1 MYVCILCYSIHAFYR
16 LGEVIKRN
24 KLWTYVKNTF
34 KIVITAT
41 AIYWVSQKISF
52 TELKIALQECNPL
65 YLVLA
70 LLSYALS
77 QLIASSRLNSFLKV
91 IGLDISERY
100 NLRLYQV
107 GLLYNF
113 FLPGGIGGDG
123 YKIYFLKK
131 NYAVQGRKVLT
142 AVFFDRLSGLWAL
155 SVITGCL
162 IMFMPRLAIPHTVTI
177 SVLVVGTAT
186 YLYFLQLFFKEF
198 LSKFVVT
205 HIKALAVQSF
215 QTLSAIAIL
224 YALGFT
230 GKFSPYLLI
239 FLVSSLVA
247 IVPSILGGA
256 GLRESLM
263 AFGATYF
270 QLDPHLAVLISLLFY
285 IISLLVASS
294 GIYYIIR
301 PQRLGTN
308 KLPSVEEVEN
318 VLEKEE

>member
-1 MYVCILCYSIHAFYR
+1 M
-16 LGEVIKRN
+16 KNRN
-24 KLWTYVKNTF
+24 SWTYIKNIF
-34 KIVITAT
+34 KILITAS

-52 TELKIALQECNPL
+52 VELKNAWNECNL
-65 YLVLA
+65 WYVLLA

-91 IGLDISERY
+91 IGLHISERY
-100 NLRLYQV
+100 NLKLYQV

-131 NYAVQGRKVLT
+131 HYAVRGRKVLS

-155 SVITGCL
+155 SIITGCL
-162 IMFMPRLAIPHTVTI
+162 VIFMPRLAIPNVLTI
-177 SVLVVGTAT
+177 GILIAGTAT
-186 YLYFLQLFFKEF
+186 YIYFLRVFFSAF
-198 LSKFVVT
+198 LSRFIIT
-205 HIKALAVQSF
+205 HIKALAVQGF

-224 YALGFT
+224 YALGFD

-247 IVPSILGGA
+247 IIPSILGGA

-263 AFGATYF
+263 AFGAEYF
-270 QLDPHLAVLISLLFY
+270 QLDPHLAVLISLIFY
-285 IISLLVASS
+285 IISLSVASS
-294 GIYYIIR
+294 GLYYVLR
-301 PQRLGTN
+301 PQRMGAER
-308 KLPSVEEVEN
+308 LPSADEVEQE
-318 VLEKEE
+318 LEKEE

>member
-1 MYVCILCYSIHAFYR
+1 MK
-16 LGEVIKRN
+16 KRRF
-24 KLWTYVKNTF
+24 WTYIKTIF
-34 KIVITAT
+34 KVLLTA
-41 AIYWVSQKISF
+41 AAVYWVSQKISF
-52 TELKIALQECNPL
+52 IELKNALEECNPW
-65 YLVLA
+65 YLLLA
-70 LLSYALS
+70 LLSYVLS

-91 IGLDISERY
+91 IGLRISERY

-131 NYAVQGRKVLT
+131 HYAVRGRKVLS

-155 SVITGCL
+155 SIITGCL
-162 IMFMPRLAIPHTVTI
+162 IIFMPRLAIPNALTI
-177 SVLVVGTAT
+177 GMLIAGTAT
-186 YLYFLQLFFKEF
+186 YIYFLQLFFKAF
-198 LSKFVVT
+198 LSRFVIT
-205 HIKALAVQSF
+205 HLKALAVQGF

-224 YALGFT
+224 YALGFD

-247 IVPSILGGA
+247 VVPSILGGA

-263 AFGATYF
+263 AFGAEYF
-270 QLDPHLAVLISLLFY
+270 QLDPHLAVLISLIFY

-294 GIYYIIR
+294 GLYYILR
-301 PQRLGTN
+301 PQRLGADR
-308 KLPSVEEVEN
+308 LPSADEVEQE
-318 VLEKEE
+318 LEK

>member
-1 MYVCILCYSIHAFYR
+1 MK
-16 LGEVIKRN
+16 KR
-24 KLWTYVKNTF
+24 KSWTYIKNIF
-34 KIVITAT
+34 KVLITAT
-41 AIYWVSQKISF
+41 AIYWLSQKISIA
-52 TELKIALQECNPL
+52 ELKNAWEKCNL
-65 YLVLA
+65 WYILLA

-77 QLIASSRLNSFLKV
+77 QLIAASRLNSFLKV
-91 IGLDISERY
+91 IGLHISERY

-131 NYAVQGRKVLT
+131 HYAIRGRKVLS

-155 SVITGCL
+155 SIITGCL
-162 IMFMPRLAIPHTVTI
+162 IIFMPRLAIPNALTI
-177 SVLVVGTAT
+177 SILIVATAT
-186 YLYFLQLFFKEF
+186 YIYFLRLFFSAF
-198 LSKFVVT
+198 LSRFMIT
-205 HIKALAVQSF
+205 HLKALAVQSF

-224 YALGFT
+224 YALGFD

-263 AFGATYF
+263 AFGAEYF
-270 QLDPHLAVLISLLFY
+270 QLDPHLAVLISLIFY

-294 GIYYIIR
+294 GLYYILR
-301 PQRLGTN
+301 PQRLGTER
-308 KLPSVEEVEN
+308 LPSAEEVEQE
-318 VLEKEE
+318 LENEE